1 MIFTC
6 MSSVVDVDVQ
16 KIMKP
21 RTFNVVELLKLM
33 SLKSNVNSVRDMSFP
48 LETSRCGILPE

>member
-48 LETSRCGILPE
+48 LETSRCRILPE